1 MARRSSPAP
10 RSGCPV
16 SIALEL
22 LGDRWS
28 LLIVRDMMVRGYR
41 TFREFQRSG
50 EGIASNILSDRLQKL
65 EAGCI
70 VTREAATEDGRST
83 HYRLTPK
90 GIALAPVLLELLI
103 WSAHH
108 EQTGAPC
115 GVIDHMEQNRPAVL
129 AETYRRWAERD
140 PTPILPPFRDPADD
154 QLLNE
159 KSARKKSPKGKST
172 R

>member
-1 MARRSSPAP
+1 MP

-16 SIALEL
+16 SIALDM

-65 EAGCI
+65 ESAGM
-70 VTREAATEDGRST
+70 VMREAAADDGRST
-83 HYRLTPK
+83 YYRLTPK

-103 WSAHH
+103 WSARH
-108 EQTGAPC
+108 QPTGAPC
-115 GVIDHMEQNRPAVL
+115 AVIDHMEQNRAAVL

-140 PTPILPPFRDPADD
+140 PTPILPPFQTPA
-154 QLLNE
+154 E
-159 KSARKKSPKGKST
+159 KASPNKKSTREKSPKGET
-172 R
+172 RQ

>member
-1 MARRSSPAP
+1 MP

-16 SIALEL
+16 SIALDM

-65 EAGCI
+65 ESAGM
-70 VTREAATEDGRST
+70 VMREAAADDGRST
-83 HYRLTPK
+83 YYRLTPK

-103 WSAHH
+103 WSARH
-108 EQTGAPC
+108 QPTGAPC
-115 GVIDHMEQNRPAVL
+115 AVIDHMEQNRVAVL

-140 PTPILPPFRDPADD
+140 PTPILPPFQTPA
-154 QLLNE
+154 E
-159 KSARKKSPKGKST
+159 KASPNKKST
-172 R
+172 REEPPKGESRR